1 MRKKISWKIEK
12 RKLDQLNPYEHNPRK
27 LTDKGMAD
35 LKRSIDK
42 FGLDE
47 PIIINQDNTI
57 IGGHARYFTLLK
69 MDNITSIDCYVPDRM
84 LTPKEVQ
91 ELNIRL
97 NKNIAGEFDFD
108 ILANEFELPDLLE
121 WGFKEKELDP
131 DLWNEK
137 TIEELDEIPEI
148 EKTAISKSSDMFL
161 IDGKH
166 KILCGDSNKEDDAK
180 TLMAESKARLLFTS
194 PPYNMNGG
202 RYKGYKDNR
211 DSEDFIKFNI
221 EVAKNYLKY
230 LKGFLFWNISY
241 NKNARNEFIEILHR
255 LSYGIGLQFLDL
267 IIWDKGNGTPI
278 ESDEM
283 LSRYFEEIG
292 LFETDGLKDIEIF
305 VSARNERT
313 YKYNKKNRKVLS
325 NYWKIP
331 KPNKQEKTHKA
342 VFPIMLPAKAIWI
355 TTEENQIVIDPFLGS
370 GSTLIACEQTNR
382 ICYGMEI
389 DPIYIDVILRRY
401 YNLYPDKKIECLT
414 RKDFKL
420 SDLFN
425 AKN

>member
-1 MRKKISWKIEK
+1 MSKNKITWHTEK
-12 RKLDQLNPYEHNPRK
+12 RKLNHLKGYEFNPRSLSEAEYADLKKSLEKFDLAEIPAINTNNIIVAGHQRIKILSELYGVEHSIEVRVPNRK
-27 LTDKGMAD
+27 LTDK
-35 LKRSIDK
+35 
-42 FGLDE
+42 E
-47 PIIINQDNTI
+47 
-57 IGGHARYFTLLK
+57 Y
-69 MDNITSIDCYVPDRM
+69 
-84 LTPKEVQ
+84 Q
-91 ELNIRL
+91 EYNIRS
-97 NKNIAGEFDFD
+97 NKNTGSWDFD
-108 ILANEFELPDLLE
+108 ILANNFEYDDLIN

-148 EKTAISKSSDMFL
+148 EKTAISKRSDLFL

-166 KILCGDSNKEDDAK
+166 KILCGDSNEEDDAK
-180 TLMAESKARLLFTS
+180 LLMDGNKGRLLFTS
-194 PPYNMNGG
+194 PSYNMNGG

-255 LSYGIGLQFLDL
+255 LSYGMGLQFLDL

-331 KPNKQEKTHKA
+331 RQNKQEKTHKA
-342 VFPIMLPAKAIWI
+342 VFPIMLPSKAIWI

-389 DPIYIDVILRRY
+389 DPIYIDLILKRY
-401 YNLYPDKKIECLT
+401 HKLYPEKKIQCLT
-414 RKDFKL
+414 RKDFNFKK
-420 SDLFN
+420 LFN
-425 AKN
+425 S

>member
-1 MRKKISWKIEK
+1 MSKKISWKIEK

-42 FGLDE
+42 FGLAE

-69 MDNITSIDCYVPDRM
+69 MDNITSIDCYAPDRM

-121 WGFKEKELDP
+121 WEFEEKELDLN
-131 DLWNEK
+131 LWSDK
-137 TIEELDEIPEI
+137 TDEQLDDVPEPQ
-148 EKTAISKSSDMFL
+148 KKAISKTGDIFL
-161 IDGKH
+161 LDGKH
-166 KILCGDSNKEDDAK
+166 RVMCGDSTKKKDVELLMDGNK
-180 TLMAESKARLLFTS
+180 AEILFCS
-194 PPYNMNGG
+194 PPYNLGLNAKLRGYNGDG
-202 RYKGYKDNR
+202 DETIYNDKSDHKTQSDYFSFLKSFTENGLLFTENLFVNIQLLAGNKYALIDYLHEYKNRFVDLIVWDKVHAPPQLAERVLNSVYEFVIVLTSRKNVSRTISTGVSFRGTLNNLLTMKSTKD
-211 DSEDFIKFNI
+211 SSVKEHKAIYPVSFCIHFITNFSIENI
-221 EVAKNYLKY
+221 
-230 LKGFLFWNISY
+230 
-241 NKNARNEFIEILHR
+241 
-255 LSYGIGLQFLDL
+255 LDL
-267 IIWDKGNGTPI
+267 
-278 ESDEM
+278 
-283 LSRYFEEIG
+283 
-292 LFETDGLKDIEIF
+292 
-305 VSARNERT
+305 
-313 YKYNKKNRKVLS
+313 
-325 NYWKIP
+325 
-331 KPNKQEKTHKA
+331 
-342 VFPIMLPAKAIWI
+342 
-355 TTEENQIVIDPFLGS
+355 FLGS

-401 YNLYPDKKIECLT
+401 YNLYPEKKIECLT
-414 RKDFKL
+414 RNDFNL

>member
-42 FGLDE
+42 FGLAE

-121 WGFKEKELDP
+121 WGFKEKELDLN
-131 DLWNEK
+131 LWSDK
-137 TIEELDEIPEI
+137 TDEQLDDVPEPQ
-148 EKTAISKSSDMFL
+148 KKAISKTGDIFL
-161 IDGKH
+161 LDGKH
-166 KILCGDSNKEDDAK
+166 RVMCGDSTKREDVEK
-180 TLMAESKARLLFTS
+180 LMDGEKADMVFTDI
-194 PPYNMNGG
+194 PYGIDYSGG
-202 RYKGYKDNR
+202 RTQTVAKKNYGKIKGDAEQDISLFVSIVKTNGYKR
-211 DSEDFIKFNI
+211 DAYICVSPINLKPVFNSLDKYDAVI
-221 EVAKNYLKY
+221 VWKKNQPGLGYQWVRRY
-230 LKGFLFWNISY
+230 C
-241 NKNARNEFIEILHR
+241 EFI
-255 LSYGIGLQFLDL
+255 
-267 IIWDKGNGTPI
+267 
-278 ESDEM
+278 
-283 LSRYFEEIG
+283 
-292 LFETDGLKDIEIF
+292 IF
-305 VSARNERT
+305 VSNRDKAKHDQSEFDYWDIATDPKNEYQHGT
-313 YKYNKKNRKVLS
+313 Q
-325 NYWKIP
+325 
-331 KPNKQEKTHKA
+331 KPVALIERSLK
-342 VFPIMLPAKAIWI
+342 FSS
-355 TTEENQIVIDPFLGS
+355 VINDLVCDWFLGS

-414 RKDFKL
+414 RKDFNL

-425 AKN
+425 ASN